1 MKVGTNRLVG
11 NQVSLHATKRIP
23 SRFLR
28 DDGKHKGTFGDE
40 EVVDGEKRR
49 DWDWRIEEE
58 VRWEEEGEDRWHGT
72 RDRGRSRVRREPSTW
87 IYTGSCEL
95 LN

>member
-1 MKVGTNRLVG
+1 MKVETDRLVG

-40 EVVDGEKRR
+40 EVVDGENRR
-49 DWDWRIEEE
+49 DWDWRM
-58 VRWEEEGEDRWHGT
+58 GE
-72 RDRGRSRVRREPSTW
+72 
-87 IYTGSCEL
+87 
-95 LN
+95 

>member
-1 MKVGTNRLVG
+1 MKVGADRLVG

-40 EVVDGEKRR
+40 VVNGEKRR
-49 DWDWRIEEE
+49 DWDWWENKLRYEIEGEGE
-58 VRWEEEGEDRWHGT
+58 GIEKRKQETEEGTESLPYRYLGIQYHGL
-72 RDRGRSRVRREPSTW
+72 P
-87 IYTGSCEL
+87 
-95 LN
+95 N